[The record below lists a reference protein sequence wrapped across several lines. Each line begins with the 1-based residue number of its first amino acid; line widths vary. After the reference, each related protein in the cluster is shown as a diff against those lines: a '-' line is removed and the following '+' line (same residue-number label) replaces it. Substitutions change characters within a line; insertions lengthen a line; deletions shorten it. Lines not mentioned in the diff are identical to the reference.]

1 MSQPDFA
8 PLARSLRELVM
19 SLVRDAPRG
28 TLSRTAAG
36 TLSVLDRLGPQ
47 RVTTLAEREAI
58 TQPAMTGLLQRMES
72 AGLVERRD
80 DPADGRAFLIGITDA
95 GHQALQARRQQ
106 QDAAFAAKLA
116 QLSPEDL
123 AALDAAVEALT
134 HLSQI
139 SETDDLVH

>member
-36 TLSVLDRLGPQ
+36 TLTVLDRFGPQ

-106 QDAAFAAKLA
+106 QDAALAAKLA

>member
-1 MSQPDFA
+1 MSQPDLA

-36 TLSVLDRLGPQ
+36 TLSVLDRSGPQ
-47 RVTTLAEREAI
+47 RITTLAEREAI

-95 GHQALQARRQQ
+95 GHEALQARRQQ
-106 QDAAFAAKLA
+106 QDAALAAKLA
-116 QLSPEDL
+116 RLSPEDL
-123 AALDAAVEALT
+123 SALNAAVEALT
-134 HLSQI
+134 HLAQI
-139 SETDDLVH
+139 SESDDLVH